1 MIIYN
6 WVIVYNVMFTCT
18 TTQYQAL
25 HLISS
30 PPYRHIPCTHRL
42 TFVRRRGNDAC
53 TSRRSYCA
61 SGTCRMIWR
70 NWRRWKRSWWSCSG
84 PPDAWN
90 STTVVFFFGG
100 TPWVYVGYVY
110 VGKEMRDFWTWSFSF
125 SQCLCGI
132 KLRRHQKI
140 GNTTG
145 MWNLNWGF
153 PKSWGVPQ

>member
-1 MIIYN
+1 
-6 WVIVYNVMFTCT
+6 MFTCT

-30 PPYRHIPCTHRL
+30 PHPLHIPNAPSPTL
-42 TFVRRRGNDAC
+42 FTFVRRRGNDAS

-90 STTVVFFFGG
+90 TTTVVCFFLED
-100 TPWVYVGYVY
+100 TMYVYVGYACLC
-110 VGKEMRDFWTWSFSF
+110 GERNAGLLNLELSIF
-125 SQCLCGI
+125 SQCLWGI

-153 PKSWGVPQ
+153 PSRHGG